1 MKLENLSDAQQNVA
15 AKIFNELI
23 GFTVREAKD
32 ILKYIAGDLDN
43 RAVVDEGDNNDT

>member
-1 MKLENLSDAQQNVA
+1 MKSENLSQAQQNAA

-32 ILKYIAGDLDN
+32 VLKYIAGELEDK
-43 RAVVDEGDNNDT
+43 AVIEQPLQGGD